1 MTNKNAFTLLKFGA
15 PWCSPCA
22 SLAKQKI
29 LEKIAKDHQNLNV
42 EVLDVIP
49 PAPDETEDA
58 GSKRIYKRMLD
69 VAETTKKQIEETGL
83 TNIKYESFEDDEHSK
98 ADEWRV
104 ESLPCFILLNPEGEE
119 VARFDSLA
127 AQMEKKIVG
136 WLREHKAI

>member
-1 MTNKNAFTLLKFGA
+1 MAKPYTLMKFGA

-83 TNIKYESFEDDEHSK
+83 KNITYQSFEDDENSK
-98 ADEWRV
+98 ADEWQV
-104 ESLPCFILLNPEGEE
+104 ESLPCFILLNPEGAE
-119 VARFDSLA
+119 VARFDALSA
-127 AQMEKKIVG
+127 RMEQKIVA
-136 WLREHKAI
+136 WLKENKAI